1 MLTEGE
7 ADYLV
12 QLVST
17 HPSQSSKP
25 RNPCTSHGACTNSQ
39 YMACEPLLWIQVC
52 SHMQAK
58 PHMLKSEVVDNETG
72 KSQPSECV
80 SLCLQLG

>member
-1 MLTEGE
+1 
-7 ADYLV
+7 
-12 QLVST
+12 
-17 HPSQSSKP
+17 
-25 RNPCTSHGACTNSQ
+25 
-39 YMACEPLLWIQVC
+39 MACKCLPWIEVC

-80 SLCLQLG
+80 SLCLQLTFSASP

>member
-1 MLTEGE
+1 MIRAL
-7 ADYLV
+7 L
-12 QLVST
+12 
-17 HPSQSSKP
+17 
-25 RNPCTSHGACTNSQ
+25 
-39 YMACEPLLWIQVC
+39 MAPAQDVDVWPAKSCCVLQVC
-52 SHMQAK
+52 SHVQAK